1 MQDREIVSLYW
12 KRNQEAIIQSE
23 KKYGSCCFAI
33 AHNILGCIE
42 DSQECVSDTWLHA
55 WNAIP
60 PKKPEKLGIFLSKI
74 TRNLSLNRLR
84 DLHAQKRSGGESV
97 LVLEELAECIAS
109 SENVEAQL
117 EAKELGEFIRRF
129 VRKLPERERNIFVR
143 RYFYTDPVA
152 DIAKRYGLTENNVMV
167 TLSRTRKKLRTLLI
181 KEGFLNECI

>member
-1 MQDREIVSLYW
+1 M
-12 KRNQEAIIQSE
+12 
-23 KKYGSCCFAI
+23 
-33 AHNILGCIE
+33 
-42 DSQECVSDTWLHA
+42 
-55 WNAIP
+55 
-60 PKKPEKLGIFLSKI
+60 
-74 TRNLSLNRLR
+74 
-84 DLHAQKRSGGESV
+84 
-97 LVLEELAECIAS
+97 EELAECIAS

-117 EAKELGEFIRRF
+117 EAKELGEFIRSF

>member
-1 MQDREIVSLYW
+1 MQDKDIVSLYW
-12 KRNQEAIIQSE
+12 KRSQEAIIESE

-33 AHNILGCIE
+33 AHNIVGCIE

-60 PKKPEKLGIFLSKI
+60 QKKPEKLGSFLSKI

-84 DLHAQKRSGGESV
+84 DLHTQKRGGGESV
-97 LVLEELAECIAS
+97 LVLEELSECIAS

-143 RYFYTDPVA
+143 RYFFTDPVA

-167 TLSRTRKKLRTLLI
+167 TLSRTRKKLRILLI
-181 KEGFLNECI
+181 KEEFLNESI